1 MNESESIEYKAIIT
15 DDVCKEVIAFAN
27 TNGGTLFIGIDDK
40 GNKIGLKNINESY
53 TRLTNIVRDT
63 IFPDI
68 TMFICY
74 ELIDEKIIKVNVTEG
89 SCKPYFL
96 KQKGMKPSGIYV
108 RQGTSSTQASWDQ
121 IRLLIKNT
129 DGDSF
134 ESTRSLYQDL
144 TFSFADSEFGS
155 RNIIFSKE
163 KYVSLGIWNTDM
175 HLYTNLALL
184 LSDQCQHSIKVA
196 VFSDAANTVFI
207 DRREF
212 DGSIFKQ
219 LHETYNY
226 LMLNNR
232 TVSEIRGLDR
242 FDLEDY
248 PPEAIREALLNALIH
263 RDYSFSGSI
272 IININA
278 KRMEI
283 INLGGL
289 LPGLLPKDIM
299 AGISQPRNA
308 KLAQIFFRL
317 KHIEA
322 YGTGIR
328 RIFDLY
334 SNSNILPEI
343 AISENTFRMI
353 LPNRN
358 YLRNSK
364 DDMPA
369 VKDTVIKPQMQ
380 SILDYLS
387 KNKTITDQEIMSL
400 LDIRKTRAYYITKQ
414 MVEFG
419 LIHSQGR
426 GQNKVYM
433 LNNANNNK
441 I

>member
-1 MNESESIEYKAIIT
+1 
-15 DDVCKEVIAFAN
+15 
-27 TNGGTLFIGIDDK
+27 
-40 GNKIGLKNINESY
+40 
-53 TRLTNIVRDT
+53 
-63 IFPDI
+63 
-68 TMFICY
+68 
-74 ELIDEKIIKVNVTEG
+74 
-89 SCKPYFL
+89 
-96 KQKGMKPSGIYV
+96 
-108 RQGTSSTQASWDQ
+108 
-121 IRLLIKNT
+121 
-129 DGDSF
+129 
-134 ESTRSLYQDL
+134 
-144 TFSFADSEFGS
+144 
-155 RNIIFSKE
+155 
-163 KYVSLGIWNTDM
+163 
-175 HLYTNLALL
+175 
-184 LSDQCQHSIKVA
+184 
-196 VFSDAANTVFI
+196 
-207 DRREF
+207 
-212 DGSIFKQ
+212 
-219 LHETYNY
+219 
-226 LMLNNR
+226 MLNNR

-278 KRMEI
+278 GRMEI

-334 SNSNILPEI
+334 RNSKTLPEI

-358 YLRNSK
+358 YLRNSENEK
-364 DDMPA
+364 VNIDNEKSA
-369 VKDTVIKPQMQ
+369 AKTTVIKPQMQ

-387 KNKTITDQEIMSL
+387 KHKTITDQGIMSL
-400 LDIRKTRAYYITKQ
+400 LNIKRTRAYYITKQ

-419 LIHSQGR
+419 FIHSQGR

-433 LNNANNNK
+433 LNNASNNK
-441 I
+441 L